1 MTKVGT
7 KKPRGKPFVKGE
19 DPRRVHGKSGAQV
32 NEFTREMKRCLLDA
46 AEQSGNRMVAI
57 SNERLPKRPN
67 QHFSKELL
75 ALLRQDPQGM
85 TSYFMWLAEHHPA
98 IFVSLLGRA
107 LPQIMQHEQ
116 GADPIEA
123 MIRTAEDIEAVFK
136 ARHIPLLLTE
146 GVFKLPKRID
156 LRNPPVID
164 VTPTKRN
171 GNGEQ

>member
-46 AEQSGNRMVAI
+46 AEQYGNRMVAI
-57 SNERLPKRPN
+57 SNERLPSGRTSISPRT
-67 QHFSKELL
+67 
-75 ALLRQDPQGM
+75 ATLLRQDPQSM
-85 TSYFMWLAEHHPA
+85 TSYFVRLAEHHRRLRVA
-98 IFVSLLGRA
+98 TRGA
-107 LPQIMQHEQ
+107 PQIMQHEQ

-136 ARHIPLLLTE
+136 ARHIPPLLTE

>member
-123 MIRTAEDIEAVFK
+123 MISHR
-136 ARHIPLLLTE
+136 RGHRG
-146 GVFKLPKRID
+146 GVQGAAHPAAADRGRVQIAQAH
-156 LRNPPVID
+156 RPAQPA
-164 VTPTKRN
+164 
-171 GNGEQ
+171 GH